1 MKAARINE
9 TGSVEVITLTDIE
22 APKVAEGQLLIEVV
36 ASSINP
42 VDMKVREGMFPV
54 GPLPL
59 TLGGDVAGTVLELGP
74 GVTGFQVGDK
84 VYGQAAVVSGGSGAF
99 AEIAAAPADHIAK
112 MPDVSFEQA
121 ASLPLVGASA
131 IQALTEHLEVKAGQ
145 KLFIHGGAGGIG
157 SMAIQIAKSKG
168 VYVATTATGEGV
180 SFVRGLGAD
189 EVIDYKSQDFSTTL
203 KDFDAVF
210 DLVGGAD
217 FEKALHILKPGG
229 IGVSMVSEASD
240 AAKTLGVTA
249 IHQLTHVDT
258 AKLTELAE
266 FVHSGVVTPQ
276 VFETFPLS
284 QIKEAFTAFESG
296 HVKGKIVIIVK
307 SV

>member
-1 MKAARINE
+1 MKAARISE
-9 TGSVEVITLTDIE
+9 TGSVDVITLLDIE
-22 APKVAEGQLLIEVV
+22 APDVKNGQVLIEVA

-42 VDMKVREGMFPV
+42 VDMKIREGAFPV

-59 TLGGDVAGTVLELGP
+59 TLGGDVAGVVLKVGS
-74 GVTGFQVGDK
+74 GVTGLKVGDK

-99 AEIAAAPADHIAK
+99 AEIAAAPADHIAP

-131 IQALTEHLEVKAGQ
+131 IQALNEHLNLQSGQ

-157 SMAIQIAKSKG
+157 SMAIQIAKNKG
-168 VYVATTATGEGV
+168 AYVATTATGEGIA
-180 SFVRGLGAD
+180 FVRSLGAD

-203 KDFDAVF
+203 KEFDAVF
-210 DLVGGAD
+210 DLVGGPD

-229 IGVSMVSEASD
+229 IGVSMVAEAAD
-240 AAKTLGVTA
+240 VAKTLGVTA
-249 IHQLTHVDT
+249 IHQGTHVDT
-258 AKLTELAE
+258 TKLTQLAA
-266 FVHSGVVTPQ
+266 FVNSGVVTPQ